1 MRDLGILR
9 VTDPLPALTAIQVVD
24 ISARRYV
31 DVMVAA
37 AGCGYD
43 IGTGRLRRD
52 DEAVDLWIDTAK
64 EFGDPI
70 PERKGDHL
78 MLA

>member
-1 MRDLGILR
+1 MRDLGIFR

-24 ISARRYV
+24 ILAGRYV

-37 AGCGYD
+37 ASYGYD

-52 DEAVDLWIDTAK
+52 DEAVEKRTGTGRELTDIDQV
-64 EFGDPI
+64 
-70 PERKGDHL
+70 
-78 MLA
+78 